1 MKKLTFIFLGCIFAI
16 FLNVNS
22 FAQTTMSQEGQYIFN
37 SLGFYIGG
45 VLVAFMAAGFCM
57 LESGLVTTKSVST
70 IAAKN
75 IGKFAICSLIFFLV
89 GYNLAYG
96 VPEGGF
102 MGSFSIWTD
111 TTDAETGYSGYSDW
125 FFQTMFVCAT
135 ASIVSGAV
143 AERIKIW
150 PFFIFAAIMAGVIY
164 PISMG
169 WQWGGG
175 WLATSGF
182 SDFAGSTLVHACGGA
197 AALAG
202 VIVLGAREGRF
213 GSRGEKKSMQPFA
226 ASSIPLV
233 TLGTF
238 LLWFGWFGFN
248 GFSQLAMGTFDDVN
262 AISKIAVNTH
272 LAGAAGT
279 VTGAA
284 LTRLIG
290 GKTDIVMMLNGA
302 LAGLVAITAEPLT
315 PGPITAM
322 IIGSIGAVIMYYG
335 TKLLENLGLDDVV
348 GAIPVHM
355 FAGIFG
361 TLVVPLTNS
370 DTSFGTQFVGVISV
384 CVFSFVLSWITFST
398 LKSTIG
404 LRISKAAEKQGT
416 DKAEVAEVYGR
427 VQDRHRESAILDGRT
442 YKKQNQFT
450 FLLHYGF

>member
-1 MKKLTFIFLGCIFAI
+1 MKKNLILILILLSIFTTS
-16 FLNVNS
+16 S
-22 FAQTTMSQEGQYIFN
+22 FAETTMSEEGQYIFN
-37 SLGFYIGG
+37 SLAFYIGG

-57 LESGLVTTKSVST
+57 LERGLVTTKSVSA
-70 IAAKN
+70 IAAKI
-75 IGKFAICSLIFFLV
+75 IGKFAICSIVFFLV

-96 VPEGGF
+96 IPEGGYI
-102 MGSFSIWTD
+102 GSFSMWSD
-111 TTDAETGYSGYSDW
+111 GNEMGTGYSGHSDW

-150 PFFIFAAIMAGVIY
+150 PFFIFAAFMAGLIY

-175 WLATSGF
+175 WLSTAGF

-202 VIVLGAREGRF
+202 IIVLGAREGRF
-213 GSRGEKKSMQPFA
+213 GPKGQKRSMEPFA

-284 LTRLIG
+284 ITRLLN

-315 PGPITAM
+315 PGPILAM
-322 IIGSIGAVIMYYG
+322 CIGSIGAAIMYFG
-335 TKLLENLGLDDVV
+335 TKFLESLSLDDVV

-361 TLVVPLTNS
+361 TLVVPLSNS
-370 DTSFGTQFVGVISV
+370 DTNFGTQFLGVVSV
-384 CVFSFVLSWITFST
+384 CLFSFIFSYAVFRT
-398 LKSTIG
+398 LKETIG
-404 LRISKAAEKQGT
+404 LRISKSAERLGT
-416 DKAEVAEVYGR
+416 DKAEVGV
-427 VQDRHRESAILDGRT
+427 SAYSIRD
-442 YKKQNQFT
+442 
-450 FLLHYGF
+450 

>member
-1 MKKLTFIFLGCIFAI
+1 MTNLTKRVTTLIISLIFL
-16 FLNVNS
+16 LNMS
-22 FAQTTMSQEGQYIFN
+22 SAGMTETTMSAEGQYIFN

-75 IGKFAICSLIFFLV
+75 IGKFAICSLIFFLC

-102 MGSFSIWTD
+102 IGSFSMWN
-111 TTDAETGYSGYSDW
+111 AESKLSTGYSDYSDW

-150 PFFIFAAIMAGVIY
+150 PFFIFSAIMAGIIY

-175 WLATSGF
+175 WLAVSGF

-213 GSRGEKKSMQPFA
+213 GKKGETKSLVPFA

-248 GFSQLAMGTFDDVN
+248 GFSQLAIGTFDDVN

-279 VTGAA
+279 VTAA
-284 LTRLIG
+284 VVTRLLG
-290 GKTDIVMMLNGA
+290 GKTDIIMMLNGA

-315 PGPITAM
+315 PSPLLAIL
-322 IIGSIGAVIMYYG
+322 IGSIGSLIMYFG
-335 TKLLENLGLDDVV
+335 TKFLESKRIDDVV

-361 TLVVPLTNS
+361 TLIVPMSNPDTN
-370 DTSFGTQFVGVISV
+370 FGTQLTGVIAV
-384 CVFSFVLSWITFST
+384 CLFSFSLSYLVFKFMHATT
-398 LKSTIG
+398 G
-404 LRISKAAEKQGT
+404 LRISSQAEKLGT
-416 DKAEVAEVYGR
+416 DVAEVGVKAY
-427 VQDRHRESAILDGRT
+427 AIRD
-442 YKKQNQFT
+442 
-450 FLLHYGF
+450 

>member
-1 MKKLTFIFLGCIFAI
+1 MKNLTFIFLGCIFAI
-16 FLNVNS
+16 FFNVNS

-175 WLATSGF
+175 WLAASGF

-202 VIVLGAREGRF
+202 IMVLGAREGRF
-213 GSRGEKKSMQPFA
+213 GKRGEKRSMQPFP

-290 GKTDIVMMLNGA
+290 GKTDIIMMLNGA

-335 TKLLENLGLDDVV
+335 TKMLENLGLDDVV

-361 TLVVPLTNS
+361 TLVVPFTNS
-370 DTSFGTQFVGVISV
+370 DTSFGTQFIGVISV
-384 CVFSFVLSWITFST
+384 CVFSFALSWITFSS
-398 LKSTIG
+398 LKSTVG

-416 DKAEVAEVYGR
+416 DKAEVGVIAYSIR
-427 VQDRHRESAILDGRT
+427 D
-442 YKKQNQFT
+442 
-450 FLLHYGF
+450 

>member
-1 MKKLTFIFLGCIFAI
+1 MRKYLLNLIVGTTSFFLFTES
-16 FLNVNS
+16 S
-22 FAQTTMSQEGQYIFN
+22 FAETTMSEEGQYIFN
-37 SLGFYIGG
+37 SLAFYIGG

-75 IGKFAICSLIFFLV
+75 IGKFAIASIIFFLF
-89 GYNLAYG
+89 GYNLAY
-96 VPEGGF
+96 VDQSGF
-102 MGSFSIWTD
+102 MGSFSMWSEGSEIS
-111 TTDAETGYSGYSDW
+111 TGYSDSSDW

-135 ASIVSGAV
+135 VSIVSGAV

-150 PFFIFAAIMAGVIY
+150 PFFFFAVLMAGFIY

-175 WLATSGF
+175 WLSTAGF

-202 VIVLGAREGRF
+202 VIVLGARSGRF
-213 GSRGEKKSMQPFA
+213 TSQGGRRVMVPFA
-226 ASSIPLV
+226 ASSIPLT

-279 VTGAA
+279 VAGAA
-284 LTRLIG
+284 ITRLLG
-290 GKTDIVMMLNGA
+290 GKTDVIMMLNGA

-315 PGPITAM
+315 PSPILA
-322 IIGSIGAVIMYYG
+322 IFIGAIGAIIMYFG
-335 TKLLENLGLDDVV
+335 TKMLENFGLDDVV

-361 TLVVPLTNS
+361 TLVVPLSNS

-384 CVFSFVLSWITFST
+384 IVFSFVLSYGVFSA
-398 LKSTIG
+398 LKGTIG
-404 LRISKAAEKQGT
+404 LRISKEAERLGT
-416 DKAEVAEVYGR
+416 DKAEVGVVAYSIR
-427 VQDRHRESAILDGRT
+427 D
-442 YKKQNQFT
+442 
-450 FLLHYGF
+450 

>member
-1 MKKLTFIFLGCIFAI
+1 MINLFKKITLSFVIIFSITGLA
-16 FLNVNS
+16 S
-22 FAQTTMSQEGQYIFN
+22 AETTISAEGQYIFN
-37 SLGFYIGG
+37 TLGFYLGG

-57 LESGLVTTKSVST
+57 LECGLVTTKSVST

-75 IGKFAICSLIFFLV
+75 IGKFAIASIVFFLC

-96 VPEGGF
+96 IPEGGYI
-102 MGSFSIWTD
+102 GSFKIWS
-111 TTDAETGYSGYSDW
+111 DASEIGTGYSDYSDW
-125 FFQTMFVCAT
+125 FYQAMFVCAT
-135 ASIVSGAV
+135 VSIVSGAV

-150 PFFIFAAIMAGVIY
+150 PFFIFSAIMAAFIY

-175 WLATSGF
+175 WLATAGF

-202 VIVLGAREGRF
+202 VMVLGARAGRF
-213 GSRGEKKSMQPFA
+213 GKKGETKSLVPFA

-248 GFSQLAMGTFDDVN
+248 GFSQLAVGTFDDVT

-279 VTGAA
+279 VTAA
-284 LTRLIG
+284 IVTRLIG
-290 GKTDIVMMLNGA
+290 GKTDIIMMLNGA
-302 LAGLVAITAEPLT
+302 LAGLVAITAEPLN
-315 PGPITAM
+315 PSPILAM
-322 IIGSIGAVIMYYG
+322 VIGSIGAIIMYFG
-335 TKLLENLGLDDVV
+335 TKFLESKCIDDVV

-361 TLVVPLTNS
+361 TLVVPISNP
-370 DTSFGTQFVGVISV
+370 DTTFGTQFTGVLSV
-384 CVFSFVLSWITFST
+384 CVFSFVLSYIVFKV
-398 LKSTIG
+398 LKATIG
-404 LRISKAAEKQGT
+404 LRISAQAEKLGT
-416 DKAEVAEVYGR
+416 DVAEVGVKAY
-427 VQDRHRESAILDGRT
+427 AIRD
-442 YKKQNQFT
+442 
-450 FLLHYGF
+450 

>member
-1 MKKLTFIFLGCIFAI
+1 MGKNFLILLSIFFTLVLTGTSSAE
-16 FLNVNS
+16 
-22 FAQTTMSQEGQYIFN
+22 TTMSQEGQYIFN
-37 SLGFYIGG
+37 SLGFYLGG

-75 IGKFAICSLIFFLV
+75 IGKFAICSIIFFLV

-96 VPEGGF
+96 VPEGGYV
-102 MGSFSIWTD
+102 GSFTIWSDSTN
-111 TTDAETGYSGYSDW
+111 AETGYSGYSDW

-150 PFFIFAAIMAGVIY
+150 PFFIFAAVMAGIIY

-175 WLATSGF
+175 WLSAAGF

-202 VIVLGAREGRF
+202 VIVLGPRSGRF
-213 GSRGEKKSMQPFA
+213 SSLGGKRVMVPFA

-284 LTRLIG
+284 ITRLLG

-322 IIGSIGAVIMYYG
+322 IIGSIGAVIMYFG
-335 TKLLENLGLDDVV
+335 TKMLEGFGIDDVV

-361 TLVVPLTNS
+361 TLVVPFTNA
-370 DTSFGTQFVGVISV
+370 DTSLGTQLVGTLSV
-384 CVFSFVLSWITFST
+384 VLFSFVLSYLVFMAM
-398 LKSTIG
+398 KVTIG
-404 LRISKAAEKQGT
+404 LRISKAAEKLGT
-416 DKAEVAEVYGR
+416 DKAEVGVIAYSIR
-427 VQDRHRESAILDGRT
+427 D
-442 YKKQNQFT
+442 
-450 FLLHYGF
+450 

>member
-1 MKKLTFIFLGCIFAI
+1 MINLIKKISISLVIFFSITGLA
-16 FLNVNS
+16 S
-22 FAQTTMSQEGQYIFN
+22 AETTISAEGQYIFN
-37 SLGFYIGG
+37 TLGFYLGG

-57 LESGLVTTKSVST
+57 LECGLVTTKSVST

-75 IGKFAICSLIFFLV
+75 IGKFAIASIVFFLC

-96 VPEGGF
+96 IPEGGYI
-102 MGSFSIWTD
+102 GSFSIWSD
-111 TTDAETGYSGYSDW
+111 SSEIGTGYSDYSDW
-125 FFQTMFVCAT
+125 FYQAMFVCAT
-135 ASIVSGAV
+135 VSIVSGAV

-150 PFFIFAAIMAGVIY
+150 PFFIFSAIMAAFIY

-175 WLATSGF
+175 WLATAGF

-202 VIVLGAREGRF
+202 VIVLGARAGRF
-213 GSRGEKKSMQPFA
+213 GKKGETKSLVPFA

-248 GFSQLAMGTFDDVN
+248 GFSQLAVGTFDDVT

-279 VTGAA
+279 VTAA
-284 LTRLIG
+284 LVTRLIG
-290 GKTDIVMMLNGA
+290 GKTDIIMMLNGA
-302 LAGLVAITAEPLT
+302 LAGLVAITAEPLN
-315 PGPITAM
+315 PSPILAM
-322 IIGSIGAVIMYYG
+322 VIGSIGAIIMYFG
-335 TKLLENLGLDDVV
+335 TKFLESKHIDDVV

-361 TLVVPLTNS
+361 TLVVPISNPDTN
-370 DTSFGTQFVGVISV
+370 FGTQLTGVIAV
-384 CVFSFVLSWITFST
+384 CLFSFILSYITFRV
-398 LKSTIG
+398 LKQTIG
-404 LRISKAAEKQGT
+404 LRISAQAEKLGT
-416 DKAEVAEVYGR
+416 DVAEVGVKAY
-427 VQDRHRESAILDGRT
+427 AIRD
-442 YKKQNQFT
+442 
-450 FLLHYGF
+450 

>member
-1 MKKLTFIFLGCIFAI
+1 MRKLIKLALSAFMFFTILTGS
-16 FLNVNS
+16 S
-22 FAQTTMSQEGQYIFN
+22 FAETTMSAEGQYIFN
-37 SLGFYIGG
+37 SLAFYIGG

-57 LESGLVTTKSVST
+57 LESGLVTTKSVSS
-70 IAAKN
+70 IGAKN
-75 IGKFAICSLIFFLV
+75 IGKFAICSIIFFLF
-89 GYNLAYG
+89 GYNVAYG
-96 VPEGGF
+96 IPEGGYI
-102 MGSFSIWTD
+102 GSFSVWS
-111 TTDAETGYSGYSDW
+111 DASSMGTGYADSSDW

-135 ASIVSGAV
+135 VSIVSGAV

-150 PFFIFAAIMAGVIY
+150 PFFAFAVIMSGFIY

-175 WLATSGF
+175 WLSAAGF
-182 SDFAGSTLVHACGGA
+182 SDFAGSTIVHACGGA

-213 GSRGEKKSMQPFA
+213 TSSGGKRVMVPFA

-279 VTGAA
+279 VTGAVV
-284 LTRLIG
+284 TRLIG

-302 LAGLVAITAEPLT
+302 LAGLVAITAEPLSPT
-315 PGPITAM
+315 PGLAIV
-322 IIGSIGAVIMYYG
+322 IGSIGALIMYFG
-335 TKLLENLGLDDVV
+335 TKMLESFGIDDVV

-361 TLVVPLTNS
+361 TLVVPISN
-370 DTSFGTQFVGVISV
+370 DGTSFGTQFVGTMSV
-384 CVFSFVLSWITFST
+384 CVFSFVLSYLVFSG
-398 LKSTIG
+398 LKATVG
-404 LRISKAAEKQGT
+404 LRISKAAEKLGT
-416 DKAEVAEVYGR
+416 DKSEIGVTAY
-427 VQDRHRESAILDGRT
+427 AIRD
-442 YKKQNQFT
+442 
-450 FLLHYGF
+450 

>member
-1 MKKLTFIFLGCIFAI
+1 MIKLIKKTLLGFVILFSI
-16 FLNVNS
+16 TS
-22 FAQTTMSQEGQYIFN
+22 FASAETTISAEGQYIFN
-37 SLGFYIGG
+37 TLGFYLGG

-57 LESGLVTTKSVST
+57 LECGLVTTKSVST

-75 IGKFAICSLIFFLV
+75 IGKFAIASIVFFLC

-96 VPEGGF
+96 IPEGGYIGTF
-102 MGSFSIWTD
+102 AIWS
-111 TTDAETGYSGYSDW
+111 DASEIGTGYSDYSDW
-125 FFQTMFVCAT
+125 FYQAMFVCAT
-135 ASIVSGAV
+135 VSIVSGAV

-150 PFFIFAAIMAGVIY
+150 PFFIFSAIMAAFIY

-202 VIVLGAREGRF
+202 VMVLGARAGRF
-213 GSRGEKKSMQPFA
+213 GKKGESKSLVPFA

-248 GFSQLAMGTFDDVN
+248 GFSQLAVGTFDDVT

-279 VTGAA
+279 VTAA
-284 LTRLIG
+284 VITRLLG
-290 GKTDIVMMLNGA
+290 GKTDIIMMLNGA
-302 LAGLVAITAEPLT
+302 LAGLVAITAEPLN
-315 PGPITAM
+315 PSPILAM
-322 IIGSIGAVIMYYG
+322 VIGSIGAIIMYFG
-335 TKLLENLGLDDVV
+335 TKFLESKHIDDVV

-361 TLVVPLTNS
+361 TLVVPISNPDTN
-370 DTSFGTQFVGVISV
+370 FGTQLTGVLSV
-384 CVFSFVLSWITFST
+384 CVFSFVLSYIVFKV
-398 LKSTIG
+398 LKATIG
-404 LRISKAAEKQGT
+404 LRISAQAEKLGT
-416 DKAEVAEVYGR
+416 DVAEVGVKAY
-427 VQDRHRESAILDGRT
+427 AIRD
-442 YKKQNQFT
+442 
-450 FLLHYGF
+450 

>member
-1 MKKLTFIFLGCIFAI
+1 
-16 FLNVNS
+16 
-22 FAQTTMSQEGQYIFN
+22 
-37 SLGFYIGG
+37 
-45 VLVAFMAAGFCM
+45 
-57 LESGLVTTKSVST
+57 
-70 IAAKN
+70 
-75 IGKFAICSLIFFLV
+75 
-89 GYNLAYG
+89 
-96 VPEGGF
+96 
-102 MGSFSIWTD
+102 
-111 TTDAETGYSGYSDW
+111 
-125 FFQTMFVCAT
+125 
-135 ASIVSGAV
+135 
-143 AERIKIW
+143 
-150 PFFIFAAIMAGVIY
+150 MAGIIY

-175 WLATSGF
+175 WLASGGF
-182 SDFAGSTLVHACGGA
+182 SDFAGSTLVHGCGGA
-197 AALAG
+197 AVLAG

-213 GSRGEKKSMQPFA
+213 GRRGEKKSMQPFA

-279 VTGAA
+279 FTGAV

-322 IIGSIGAVIMYYG
+322 IIGSIGAVIMYFG
-335 TKLLENLGLDDVV
+335 TKMLESYGLDDVV

-361 TLVVPLTNS
+361 TLVVPLTNP
-370 DTSFGTQFVGVISV
+370 DTSFGTQFIGTASV
-384 CVFSFVLSWITFST
+384 CIFSFVLSWATFT
-398 LKSTIG
+398 ALKSTIG
-404 LRISKAAEKQGT
+404 LRISKAAEKLGT
-416 DKAEVAEVYGR
+416 DKAEVGV
-427 VQDRHRESAILDGRT
+427 SAYSIRD
-442 YKKQNQFT
+442 
-450 FLLHYGF
+450 

>member
-1 MKKLTFIFLGCIFAI
+1 MINLIKKISLSIVILFSITGLA
-16 FLNVNS
+16 S
-22 FAQTTMSQEGQYIFN
+22 AETTISAEGQYIFN
-37 SLGFYIGG
+37 TLGFYLGG

-57 LESGLVTTKSVST
+57 LECGLVTTKSVST

-75 IGKFAICSLIFFLV
+75 IGKFAIASIVFFLC

-96 VPEGGF
+96 IPEGGYIGTF
-102 MGSFSIWTD
+102 AIWS
-111 TTDAETGYSGYSDW
+111 DASEIGTGYSDYSDW
-125 FFQTMFVCAT
+125 FYQAMFVCAT
-135 ASIVSGAV
+135 VSIVSGAV

-150 PFFIFAAIMAGVIY
+150 PFFIFSAIMAAFIY

-175 WLATSGF
+175 WLATAGF

-202 VIVLGAREGRF
+202 VIVLGARAGRF
-213 GSRGEKKSMQPFA
+213 GKKGETKSLVPFA

-248 GFSQLAMGTFDDVN
+248 GFSQLAVGTFDDVT

-279 VTGAA
+279 VTAA
-284 LTRLIG
+284 LVTRLIG
-290 GKTDIVMMLNGA
+290 GKTDIIMMLNGA
-302 LAGLVAITAEPLT
+302 VAGLVAITAEPLN
-315 PGPITAM
+315 PSPILAM
-322 IIGSIGAVIMYYG
+322 VIGSIGAIIMYFG
-335 TKLLENLGLDDVV
+335 TKFLESKHIDDVV

-361 TLVVPLTNS
+361 TMVVPISNP
-370 DTSFGTQFVGVISV
+370 DTTFGTQFTGVLAV
-384 CVFSFVLSWITFST
+384 CVFSFVLSYIVFRA
-398 LKSTIG
+398 LKETIG
-404 LRISKAAEKQGT
+404 LRISAQAEKLGT
-416 DKAEVAEVYGR
+416 DVAEVGVKAY
-427 VQDRHRESAILDGRT
+427 AIRD
-442 YKKQNQFT
+442 
-450 FLLHYGF
+450 

>member
-1 MKKLTFIFLGCIFAI
+1 
-16 FLNVNS
+16 
-22 FAQTTMSQEGQYIFN
+22 
-37 SLGFYIGG
+37 
-45 VLVAFMAAGFCM
+45 
-57 LESGLVTTKSVST
+57 
-70 IAAKN
+70 
-75 IGKFAICSLIFFLV
+75 
-89 GYNLAYG
+89 
-96 VPEGGF
+96 
-102 MGSFSIWTD
+102 
-111 TTDAETGYSGYSDW
+111 
-125 FFQTMFVCAT
+125 MFVCAT

-150 PFFIFAAIMAGVIY
+150 PFFIFAAVMAGLIY

-175 WLATSGF
+175 WLSASGF
-182 SDFAGSTLVHACGGA
+182 SDFAGSTLVHACGGS

-202 VIVLGAREGRF
+202 VIKLGAREGRF
-213 GSRGEKKSMQPFA
+213 GKKGEKKSMEPFA

-322 IIGSIGAVIMYYG
+322 MIGSIGAVIMYYG
-335 TKLLENLGLDDVV
+335 TKMLESYRIDDVV

-361 TLVVPLTNS
+361 TLIVPLTNTG
-370 DTSFGTQFVGVISV
+370 TSFGTQLIGVLSV
-384 CVFSFVLSWITFST
+384 CIFSFILSWITFSS
-398 LKSTIG
+398 LKATVG
-404 LRISKAAEKQGT
+404 LRISKAAEKLGT
-416 DKAEVAEVYGR
+416 DKAEVGVTAYSIR
-427 VQDRHRESAILDGRT
+427 D
-442 YKKQNQFT
+442 
-450 FLLHYGF
+450 